1 MVRTHDATEMVVR
14 LKASSWVRRLWTFH
28 EAYLAR
34 ELHYQFKDG
43 ALRLSAIL
51 GKYHQGSENPP
62 PIPTGHETE
71 RIKTRI
77 EGADPV
83 WWSAYRF
90 LEQVEVL
97 GKDAP
102 QEDHARLRSI
112 IHPLRWRTTS
122 RIQDETI
129 CLSGCI
135 DRTVEDLPFIPDA
148 DPSDLAIERMKTF
161 LSSLQTVPLGLLF
174 VQRPH
179 IEHDGCRWM
188 PTSFL
193 GGGMDS
199 TLPDPWQK
207 EDVAAT
213 GRPTPSGL
221 VVALPGIMLSDV
233 TDYTQDFRGGHTHDI
248 IFIRVNGRAYYVY
261 GLLTEPV
268 QWRLPGANQLAI
280 VLREELDERGT
291 FGCLVSMIV
300 DEAETNLMDKE
311 QVWCVG

>member
-1 MVRTHDATEMVVR
+1 
-14 LKASSWVRRLWTFH
+14 
-28 EAYLAR
+28 
-34 ELHYQFKDG
+34 
-43 ALRLSAIL
+43 
-51 GKYHQGSENPP
+51 
-62 PIPTGHETE
+62 
-71 RIKTRI
+71 
-77 EGADPV
+77 
-83 WWSAYRF
+83 
-90 LEQVEVL
+90 
-97 GKDAP
+97 
-102 QEDHARLRSI
+102 
-112 IHPLRWRTTS
+112 
-122 RIQDETI
+122 
-129 CLSGCI
+129 
-135 DRTVEDLPFIPDA
+135 
-148 DPSDLAIERMKTF
+148 
-161 LSSLQTVPLGLLF
+161 
-174 VQRPH
+174 
-179 IEHDGCRWM
+179 
-188 PTSFL
+188 
-193 GGGMDS
+193 MDS

-300 DEAETNLMDKE
+300 DEAGIKRCRFESCVMAMGNPHIHRNMNEIIWTETNLMDKE